1 MPAKYLCIISSFVLD
16 LFYFILM
23 LTSNIILVP
32 LEYGYVKL
40 LQKIFLLELEFV
52 NEWLVL

>member
-1 MPAKYLCIISSFVLD
+1 
-16 LFYFILM
+16 M
-23 LTSNIILVP
+23 LTTNIILVP

-40 LQKIFLLELEFV
+40 LQKRFLLELEFV